1 MKERKNIPTLT
12 QSLNNEQ
19 VWRIILNNL
28 LKRNWGVIETYLK
41 ERYGNKYEDYS
52 NESWKMPNEWEEEGK
67 IFLRKKE
74 NSDIK
79 YIVIR
84 NMPKTNADKHKE
96 GGLEIGFNKNGK
108 LEVVNNLSKTTSL
121 AVMHKSQVRDRIKSN
136 ISDIS
141 SYVDCH
147 MYSYEDGKRHA
158 FRTITEIIATYEKHE
173 QEVFNVEVY
182 HRLNATP
189 LEIEKKILK
198 KAIMTVGFID
208 EDEDGLAHE
217 LVKLSSCTYWM
228 DKYEDDE
235 LEKIK
240 KFIEREGG
248 KYYFQPDQRCFL
260 VQELI
265 YKDPRIASETMTFEQ
280 CQKEHA

>member
-84 NMPKTNADKHKE
+84 NMP
-96 GGLEIGFNKNGK
+96 
-108 LEVVNNLSKTTSL
+108 TTSL

-182 HRLNATP
+182 HRLNVTP